1 MKTLSAY
8 SEYFDVVSGGAL
20 NDSSS
25 EPSLSKIL
33 NIVTQVLC
41 GLILLVLVLLT
52 ALCILHK
59 FHTGKQQG
67 SDVISLRDSL
77 R

>member
-1 MKTLSAY
+1 M
-8 SEYFDVVSGGAL
+8 SGGAL
-20 NDSSS
+20 NDVTT
-25 EPSLSKIL
+25 EASLSKIL

-41 GLILLVLVLLT
+41 GLILLVLVLLA

-67 SDVISLRDSL
+67 TDVISLRDSL
-77 R
+77 RYVINGHRFIYCR